1 MTDEA
6 NKGGRPRKYAA
17 TAERVAETFRE
28 AQRLEAE
35 RDRLAVEA
43 EGSETMSS
51 KAALLRCE
59 MLLAQAWAAAMRA
72 DGKIP
77 AALKFAD
84 TANKYAAAHAKAVEQ
99 MMHDRVEALHRLVA
113 QRQQAV
119 DALEVE
125 LGEEVAP

>member
-1 MTDEA
+1 MTDETS
-6 NKGGRPRKYAA
+6 KGGRPRKYAA

-119 DALEVE
+119 DALEGE

>member
-99 MMHDRVEALHRLVA
+99 MVHDRLEALYRLAVL
-113 QRQQAV
+113 RQ
-119 DALEVE
+119 DATRALA
-125 LGEEVAP
+125 EEVGL